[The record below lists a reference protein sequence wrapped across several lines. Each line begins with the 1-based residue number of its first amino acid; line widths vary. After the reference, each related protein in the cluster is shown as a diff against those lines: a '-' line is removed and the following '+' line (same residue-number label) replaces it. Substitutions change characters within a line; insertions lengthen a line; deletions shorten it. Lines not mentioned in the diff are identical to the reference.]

1 MIALRVMCHRDV
13 IHRDISWGNVMI
25 NPTHTDSVAGPVVDH
40 SDEQLPWYI
49 SKILYV

>member
-25 NPTHTDSVAGPVVDH
+25 NPNSVASPVVDR
-40 SDEQLPWYI
+40 SDERLPLYI
-49 SKILYV
+49 SGILYV

>member
-25 NPTHTDSVAGPVVDH
+25 NPISVAGPVVDR
-40 SDEQLPWYI
+40 SDEAEELPSYI
-49 SKILYV
+49 SGILYV